1 MYQKWGRGVGLKKTL
16 QKEMKS
22 VEIFGVNQCMT
33 HRGQFIVRKGGLEMR
48 VGYIRVSTEE
58 QKIDRQEVMMK
69 KLGVEKLFIDKL
81 SGKNTHRPELQRLVI
96 W

>member
-1 MYQKWGRGVGLKKTL
+1 
-16 QKEMKS
+16 
-22 VEIFGVNQCMT
+22 
-33 HRGQFIVRKGGLEMR
+33 MR